1 MSCEGP
7 TAIMALMIQPYVK
20 LSPDYAV
27 LCAFLSGI
35 AIFLLGVLNL
45 GKIY

>member
-1 MSCEGP
+1 
-7 TAIMALMIQPYVK
+7 MALMIQPYVK

-45 GKIY
+45 GEIY